1 MVNATS
7 RSDVKTLEPWLH
19 RYWNIGPARLQAL
32 ASGHTNKTYLVEG
45 DAGRAV
51 LRVSWA
57 GKPLGQMQREASIL
71 GRLGA
76 ARTTA
81 PRLPALPRLQPTVDA
96 RTGVRLPDGRWLHL
110 FEHIDGRPG
119 LPDDPHAG
127 ATDAMRTLAHLH
139 TALAAIP
146 ASEAAPL
153 AWLSARHARVAARA
167 MLSLPGDLNDAYD
180 TVIRRIGAHLDAAAA
195 WLTGPAHWLHGD
207 YHAGNL
213 LYVGNAVNGVL
224 DFDDVGQGA
233 PWLEAAFA
241 SFALSRDADRDDGF
255 VFDRGRWGASLDA
268 YAATRPDAAP
278 AWLRD
283 HYDALTTLFCAD
295 QTLIH
300 LEAAQRGLWMP
311 GPGIGFLGG
320 WRQLLDGAVPAG

>member
-1 MVNATS
+1 M
-7 RSDVKTLEPWLH
+7 KTLEPWLH

-255 VFDRGRWGASLDA
+255 VFDRGRWGGPVSTLMRRRARMRRRLGC
-268 YAATRPDAAP
+268 AT
-278 AWLRD
+278 
-283 HYDALTTLFCAD
+283 TT
-295 QTLIH
+295 T
-300 LEAAQRGLWMP
+300 R
-311 GPGIGFLGG
+311 
-320 WRQLLDGAVPAG
+320 

>member
-1 MVNATS
+1 
-7 RSDVKTLEPWLH
+7 
-19 RYWNIGPARLQAL
+19 
-32 ASGHTNKTYLVEG
+32 
-45 DAGRAV
+45 
-51 LRVSWA
+51 
-57 GKPLGQMQREASIL
+57 
-71 GRLGA
+71 
-76 ARTTA
+76 
-81 PRLPALPRLQPTVDA
+81 
-96 RTGVRLPDGRWLHL
+96 
-110 FEHIDGRPG
+110 
-119 LPDDPHAG
+119 
-127 ATDAMRTLAHLH
+127 
-139 TALAAIP
+139 
-146 ASEAAPL
+146 EAAPL

-167 MLSLPGDLNDAYD
+167 MPSLPGDLNDAYD

-255 VFDRGRWGASLDA
+255 VFDRGRWVASLDA

-283 HYDALTTLFCAD
+283 HHDALTTLFCAD

>member
-1 MVNATS
+1 MVDATS

-19 RYWNIGPARLQAL
+19 RYWNVGPARLQAL
-32 ASGHTNKTYLVEG
+32 ASGHTNKTYLVEC

-51 LRVSWA
+51 LRVSWS
-57 GKPLGQMQREASIL
+57 GKPVGQMRREASIL
-71 GRLGA
+71 DHLGA
-76 ARTTA
+76 ACQA
-81 PRLPALPRLQPTVDA
+81 SRLPALPRLRPTVDA
-96 RTGVRLPDGRWLHL
+96 QTGVRMPDGSWLHL

-119 LPDDPHAG
+119 LPDDARAG

-139 TALAAIP
+139 TALVAIP

-167 MLSLPGDLNDAYD
+167 IPLLPADLRDDYD
-180 TVIRRIGAHLDAAAA
+180 TVIRRIGAHLDAASS
-195 WLTGPAHWLHGD
+195 WLTGPVHWLHGD

-233 PWLEAAFA
+233 QWLEAAFA
-241 SFALSRDADRDDGF
+241 SFALSRDAGRDDGF
-255 VFDRGRWGASLDA
+255 VFDRGRWTASLET

-278 AWLRD
+278 GWLRD
-283 HYDALTTLFCAD
+283 NDDALMTLFCAD

-320 WRQLLDGAVPAG
+320 WRQLLDGAVAAS